1 MAGTL
6 GITMEEM
13 PELSILI
20 ASEIHL
26 AKQITI
32 ASGAGELKRGTVIGI
47 NTSTYKY
54 TQLAPSAT
62 DGTEVARAILVEDVD
77 ATDSDVKAQAF
88 FVGKYRLSD
97 LIWPDGIT
105 DSQKNAAILQLQ
117 DRGIIVE

>member
-1 MAGTL
+1 MGGTL
-6 GITMEEM
+6 GITVEEM
-13 PELSILI
+13 SNLSILV
-20 ASEIHL
+20 ANETHL
-26 AKQITI
+26 ARQITI
-32 ASGAGELKRGTVIGI
+32 SSGAGELKRGTVLGI

-54 TQLAPSAT
+54 KKLDPAAS
-62 DGTEVARAILVEDVD
+62 DGTEIARAILVEDVN

-105 DSQKNAAILQLQ
+105 DEQKNAAILQLQ

>member
-20 ASEIHL
+20 ASETHL

-32 ASGAGELKRGTVIGI
+32 ASGAGELKRGTVLGI

-54 TQLAPSAT
+54 KQLDPSAT

-77 ATDSDVKAQAF
+77 ATDSDVNAQAF

-105 DSQKNAAILQLQ
+105 DEQKNAAILQLQ

>member
-6 GITMEEM
+6 GITVEEM
-13 PELSILI
+13 PKLSILI
-20 ASEIHL
+20 ASETHL
-26 AKQITI
+26 SKQITI
-32 ASGAGELKRGTVIGI
+32 ASGAGQLKRGTVLGL

-54 TQLAPSAT
+54 TQLNPSASN
-62 DGTEVARAILVEDVD
+62 GTEVARAILVEDVD
-77 ATDSDVKAQAF
+77 ASERDVKAQAF

-105 DSQKNAAILQLQ
+105 DEQKNTAILQLQ